1 MLNRVSRVGPIGL
14 VVLLPM
20 FFLLACQTY
29 NVRSDWDE
37 AASFDRLRRYAWIEP
52 EEVPGADPFADN
64 SLLRKRV
71 RAAIEADL
79 TERGFAALEDPEQ
92 ADFHVTWRILLDEK
106 LRVNGGGA
114 VYGGYGGYGRWPFGV
129 GGAYGGPAD
138 VRDYQEATLVIDFLE
153 PANGDLL
160 WRGWGSGF
168 LATRDRD
175 RSPGRFA
182 AGIKAI
188 LAAFPPGE

>member
-1 MLNRVSRVGPIGL
+1 MHRLPRSGPIGFALLLL
-14 VVLLPM
+14 VL
-20 FFLLACQTY
+20 FALACQTY

-37 AASFDRLRRYAWIEP
+37 SASFDGLRRYAWIEP
-52 EEVPGADPFADN
+52 EELPGADPFADN

-71 RAAIEADL
+71 RAAIEANL
-79 TERGFAALEDPEQ
+79 TERGFAAVADPGE

-129 GGAYGGPAD
+129 GGAYGGPTD
-138 VRDYQEATLVIDFLE
+138 VRDYQEATLVIDFLA
-153 PANGDLL
+153 PANGEIL

-175 RSPGRFA
+175 RSPKRFT
-182 AGIKAI
+182 AGIQAI
-188 LAAFPPGE
+188 LAAFPPGD